1 MRARRRRPSL
11 AFGHHDRRR
20 TTSKVSKD
28 SASETIALDG
38 VDVKLEHLEGGYSVC
53 FESHTADGD
62 LAELFRGLP
71 GDRCQLPRW
80 GYVIEGGRSAF
91 RFAGPRGDLQAGDAY
106 YVRPATRR
114 FTTAGAEIVEFTPTD
129 ALAQTIRSCSRTS
142 VPMGWPSR

>member
-1 MRARRRRPSL
+1 MP
-11 AFGHHDRRR
+11 
-20 TTSKVSKD
+20 KVSKD

-80 GYVIEGGRSAF
+80 GYVIEGKVAF
-91 RFAGPRGDLQAGDAY
+91 RLPDGEETYVAGDAY
-106 YVRPATRR
+106 YVPPGHTPVHY
-114 FTTAGAEIVEFTPTD
+114 AGAEIVEFSPTD
-129 ALAQTIRSCSRTS
+129 ALAQTIPVVLANLGARA
-142 VPMGWPSR
+142 